1 MVYNILTERKI
12 NMGYIIF
19 RHMKACSSS
28 EESVLLYGM
37 FISKIVKFFYVNL
50 WRETDGENLKSFDTY
65 NQASL
70 CQMQFVCKKD
80 GSSGKKSF
88 MPFLD
93 VVVS

>member
-1 MVYNILTERKI
+1 MFYNILTERKI

-37 FISKIVKFFYVNL
+37 FITKILKFFYVNL
-50 WRETDGENLKSFDTY
+50 WRETDGKKLKSFDTY
-65 NQASL
+65 NRVSL
-70 CQMQFVCKKD
+70 RQMQFVCKKD

-88 MPFLD
+88 MPSLD

>member
-1 MVYNILTERKI
+1 
-12 NMGYIIF
+12 MGYIIF

-37 FISKIVKFFYVNL
+37 FITKIVKFFYVNL

-65 NQASL
+65 NWASL
-70 CQMQFVCKKD
+70 RQMQFVCKKD
-80 GSSGKKSF
+80 GSSGKKIFVPS
-88 MPFLD
+88 LD